1 MRIRVAVAGLG
12 IALALGAGAGW
23 YFLLGRQP
31 TAESASGASQETASD
46 DDEALPVPP
55 VPPRIAEGSDY
66 DSCLRLLT
74 DDPEGASAYADAWEA
89 TGGGEGATHCHALAE
104 ITLGNAADG
113 AQELQKLAAA
123 STAPPLARAQVFAQA
138 FEAWLM
144 ANDPA
149 HAYEAASQAIALSPN
164 DTELLI
170 DRAIGAGSM
179 GRYLDSIDDLNAA
192 LKIDPKR
199 ADALTLRAAAWRHE
213 DKLDQANFD
222 IEAALKIDPDNP
234 DAYLERGIL
243 RQRHGDRAGA
253 QADWQH
259 AIQLSPDTATADLAQ
274 QDLALLEAG
283 PSTQQ

>member
-1 MRIRVAVAGLG
+1 MRSRVAVAGLG
-12 IALALGAGAGW
+12 IALALCAGAGW
-23 YFLLGRQP
+23 YVVVGRQP
-31 TAESASGASQETASD
+31 TAASSPTDQDTTSD
-46 DDEALPVPP
+46 DDENLPIPP

-66 DSCLRLLT
+66 DSCLQLLT

-104 ITLGNAADG
+104 ITLGNATDG
-113 AQELQKLAAA
+113 AQELQKLAASSSA
-123 STAPPLARAQVFAQA
+123 APLARAQVFAQA

-149 HAYEAASQAIALSPN
+149 HAFEAASQAIALSPN

-170 DRAIGAGSM
+170 DRAIAAGSM

-192 LKIDPKR
+192 LKLDPKR

-213 DKLDQANFD
+213 TKLDEANAD
-222 IEAALKIDPDNP
+222 IDAALKIDPDNP

-243 RQRHGDRAGA
+243 RQRRGDLAGA

-259 AIQLSPDTATADLAQ
+259 AIQLSPDTSTADLAQ

-283 PSTQQ
+283 PSTQ